1 MIIFEKFIPLKNN
14 KKRYLMYKNSLHIP
28 FDNAKV
34 QKKKRVYKYHLD
46 TAHFLDIDKPIQM
59 Q

>member
-1 MIIFEKFIPLKNN
+1 
-14 KKRYLMYKNSLHIP
+14 MYKNSLHIP